1 MPTENYHNLLSSIS
15 PGQQLHNVNR
25 RSAIGAIAAA
35 QQEDLITDQEA
46 REMLQTLAAVF
57 VIGEINAVVSG
68 FFTPDDAGRLGRRF
82 GPENPYT

>member
-15 PGQQLHNVNR
+15 PRQQLHNVNR

-35 QQEDLITDQEA
+35 QQASLITDQEA

-57 VIGEINAVVSG
+57 IIEEINTAVG
-68 FFTPDDAGRLGRRF
+68 HFFTPDDAGRLGARF
-82 GPENPYT
+82 GRRN